1 MSRRLGKGLD
11 ALIPSLTVGDDDKV
25 IEIPLADIRPNPY
38 QPRKTFDEDAIR
50 ELAESIRQ
58 HGVIQPIIV
67 RSAVKGYE
75 IIAGERR
82 YRASQLIGNETIPAV
97 VRDFSDQQVMEI
109 ALIENLQREDLN
121 AIELALAYQSIM
133 DKFQLTQEEL
143 SLKVGKSRS
152 HIANFL
158 RLLSL
163 PAEVKEHVSR
173 GTLSMGHARALAGLK
188 DEKKLKEL
196 ARQTIENEWA
206 CASSR
211 TRSSSSGGK
220 MWRRKSRR
228 PRRRSAIR
236 TSSRSR
242 NSCASG
248 SRRRSASAT
257 RRTRGGSS
265 SSTTESRISNG
276 CWKCWNGWPDIGRCG
291 VFGTDDARKRGSAQ
305 DPMFRVRRA

>member
-173 GTLSMGHARALAGLK
+173 GTLSMGHARAIAGMSDAK
-188 DEKKLKEL
+188 QQKEL
-196 ARQTIENEWA
+196 AENAIQQRWSVRQLEEAIQKRAEM
-206 CASSR
+206 SSAKKAK
-211 TRSSSSGGK
+211 TPN
-220 MWRRKSRR
+220 RRKDPYIDQIEEQLRER
-228 PRRRSAIR
+228 FKTTVRIR
-236 TSSRSR
+236 HQKDK
-242 NSCASG
+242 G
-248 SRRRSASAT
+248 
-257 RRTRGGSS
+257 
-265 SSTTESRISNG
+265 RIELLYYG
-276 CWKCWNGWPDIGRCG
+276 K
-291 VFGTDDARKRGSAQ
+291 Q
-305 DPMFRVRRA
+305 DLERLLEMLERLA